1 MSRNLSDITL
11 VTHPAVVRAAEESIA
26 YFKAPQHRQPKPA
39 PDLTPLEL
47 MYAYY
52 DAA

>member
-1 MSRNLSDITL
+1 MSRNLSDTILATKP
-11 VTHPAVVRAAEESIA
+11 TAIRAAEESIA
-26 YFKAPQHRQPKPA
+26 YFKAPAHPAQKPA

-47 MYAYY
+47 MYAYF